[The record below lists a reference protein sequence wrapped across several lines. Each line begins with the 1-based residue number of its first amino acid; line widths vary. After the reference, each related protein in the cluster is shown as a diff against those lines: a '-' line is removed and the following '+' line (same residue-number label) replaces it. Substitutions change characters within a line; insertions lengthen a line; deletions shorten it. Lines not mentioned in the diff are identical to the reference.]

1 MRCIARKCKL
11 ENKNK
16 TYIITDDEPV
26 LIALTQGFLK
36 LTVRIS

>member
-1 MRCIARKCKL
+1 MQIGKQ
-11 ENKNK
+11 NK